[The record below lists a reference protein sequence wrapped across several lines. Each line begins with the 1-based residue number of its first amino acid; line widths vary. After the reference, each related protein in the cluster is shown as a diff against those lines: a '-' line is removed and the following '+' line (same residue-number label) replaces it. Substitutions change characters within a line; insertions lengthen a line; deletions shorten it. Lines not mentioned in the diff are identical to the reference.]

1 MLRSVLIAAVLVG
14 GMSVVAADSADARL
28 FNQRS
33 RPART
38 TYSQPYRSNSYR
50 SSSYR
55 SSGPYVVRGPSPIP
69 IHVSPARYR
78 YLKTF
83 YPNMVRDVR

>member
-14 GMSVVAADSADARL
+14 GMCVVVADSADARL
-28 FNQRS
+28 FNRRAQ
-33 RPART
+33 PART
-38 TYSQPYRSNSYR
+38 TYSQPNRGTSYR
-50 SSSYR
+50 GG
-55 SSGPYVVRGPSPIP
+55 GPYVVRGPSPIP